1 VLRGGTL
8 TLTGIS
14 TGIIIN
20 PTPMSIRTAPPPRL
34 IRLFP
39 ARVIARAT
47 GANVRTAERWRA
59 GQAPQA
65 RYRDRIGELG
75 AILDLLGR
83 GMTDAAKR
91 DWLEAPNTHLRW
103 ARPIER
109 LADGDFD
116 AVRAAA
122 ESYLVGDYV

>member
-1 VLRGGTL
+1 MTL
-8 TLTGIS
+8 
-14 TGIIIN
+14 
-20 PTPMSIRTAPPPRL
+20 ADPPRL

-39 ARVIARAT
+39 ARFIARAT
-47 GANVRTAERWRA
+47 GANVRTAERWRT
-59 GQAPQA
+59 GQSPQP
-65 RYRDRIGELG
+65 RFRDRIGELQ

-83 GMTDAAKR
+83 GMSDAAKR
-91 DWLEAPNTHLRW
+91 DWLEAPNATLGF
-103 ARPIER
+103 ARPVER

>member
-1 VLRGGTL
+1 MTVRA
-8 TLTGIS
+8 
-14 TGIIIN
+14 
-20 PTPMSIRTAPPPRL
+20 APPPRL

-39 ARVIARAT
+39 ARFIARAT
-47 GANVRTAERWRA
+47 GANVRTAERWRS
-59 GQAPQA
+59 GQAPQS
-65 RYRDRIGELG
+65 RYRDRIGELQ

-91 DWLEAPNTHLRW
+91 AWLEAPNVHLRW
-103 ARPIER
+103 ARPVER

-122 ESYLVGDYV
+122 ESYVVGDYV

>member
-1 VLRGGTL
+1 MT
-8 TLTGIS
+8 
-14 TGIIIN
+14 
-20 PTPMSIRTAPPPRL
+20 IRAATPPRP

-39 ARVIARAT
+39 ARFIARVT

-59 GQAPQA
+59 GQSPQA
-65 RYRDRIGELG
+65 RYRSRIGELQ

-83 GMTDAAKR
+83 GMTDVAKR
-91 DWLEAPNTHLRW
+91 DWLEAPNGSLGWR
-103 ARPIER
+103 RPVDL

-122 ESYLVGDYV
+122 ESYIVGDYV

>member
-1 VLRGGTL
+1 
-8 TLTGIS
+8 
-14 TGIIIN
+14 
-20 PTPMSIRTAPPPRL
+20 MAFRTADPPRP

-39 ARVIARAT
+39 ARFIARAT
-47 GANVRTAERWRA
+47 GANVRTAERWRT

-65 RYRDRIGELG
+65 RYRDRIGELQ
-75 AILDLLGR
+75 AILDMLGR
-83 GMTDAAKR
+83 GMSDAAKR
-91 DWLEAPNTHLRW
+91 DWLEAPNVHLEW
-103 ARPIER
+103 TRPVDR